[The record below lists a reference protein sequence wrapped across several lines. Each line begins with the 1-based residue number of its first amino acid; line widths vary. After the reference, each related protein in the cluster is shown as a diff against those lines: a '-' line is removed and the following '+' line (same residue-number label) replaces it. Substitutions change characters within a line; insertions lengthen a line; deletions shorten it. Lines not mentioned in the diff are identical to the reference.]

1 MFGMKKGRVFI
12 MKYNLFNYPYESKRN
27 CVVSKNGAVATS
39 NPLAAQAGLEIL
51 RKGGNAV
58 DAAVATAICL
68 TVVEP
73 TSNGI
78 GGDNF
83 AILSKGN
90 TLYGMNAS
98 GYSPQNISISQ
109 LKEREFKEMPR
120 FGWEAVTVPGAPAG
134 WAKCCDQF
142 GNLTLEECAQPAI
155 KYARDGFVLQPTV
168 CENWKNATA
177 IYKKV
182 LKEDKFQ
189 NWFQTFTKDGKA
201 PHVGETVYLTDHA
214 QSLQRIAESDARD
227 FYSGE
232 LMHQIVEF
240 SNQTN
245 GYFSE
250 EDFKAYKAD
259 FVEPIM
265 TSYRGYEIWEIPPNG
280 QGLIALEALSI
291 LETMDCQSREA
302 RYFHNEIEALK
313 LAFEDGK
320 KYFTQPERM
329 PFDYKTLLDKTY
341 IKTRAALIGDQAI
354 TPEAG
359 NPEQTGTVYLAT
371 ADKEGMMVSFIQSNY
386 MGFGS
391 GLVVPGTGIAL
402 QNRGHNFSLDP
413 MHDNRLEG
421 GKRTYHTIIPG
432 FLTKD
437 DQPIGPFGVMGGF
450 MQPQGH
456 AQVIMNTIDFKLN
469 PQSALDAPRWQ
480 WTGEKNILIEKDF
493 TSSIAHELE
502 RMGHKI
508 SVSLNSNLFGRGQII
523 LRNDAGV
530 YVAGTEKRT
539 DGHIAVW

>member
-1 MFGMKKGRVFI
+1 
-12 MKYNLFNYPYESKRN
+12 MKYNLFDYPYESKRN
-27 CVVSKNGAVATS
+27 CVVAKNGVVATS

-83 AILSKGN
+83 AIISKNDNLFGVN
-90 TLYGMNAS
+90 SS
-98 GYSPQNISISQ
+98 GYSPKAISIEALSSKGLQ
-109 LKEREFKEMPR
+109 EIPR

-134 WAKCCDQF
+134 WAKCCDEF
-142 GNLTLEECAQPAI
+142 GNLSLKECAMPAI
-155 KYARDGFVLQPTV
+155 RYAQEGFVLQPTV
-168 CENWKNATA
+168 CENWKNAA
-177 IYKKV
+177 KIYKKV
-182 LKEDKFQ
+182 LTDSKFKH
-189 NWFQTFTKDGKA
+189 WFQTFTKNGKP
-201 PHVGETVYLTDHA
+201 PHVGEIVRLKNHA
-214 QSLQRIAESDARD
+214 DTLKRIAESDACD

-232 LMHQIVEF
+232 LMHKIIDF
-240 SNQTN
+240 SNQTG
-245 GYFSE
+245 GYFNP
-250 EDFKAYKAD
+250 EDFTNYKAD
-259 FVEPIM
+259 IVEPI
-265 TSYRGYEIWEIPPNG
+265 SADYRGYEIWEIPPNG

-291 LETMDCQSREA
+291 LEKLDCSTREVG
-302 RYFHNEIEALK
+302 YFHNEIEALK

-320 KYFTQPERM
+320 KYITQSEYM
-329 PFDYKTLLDKTY
+329 PFNYTALLDKNY
-341 IKTRAALIGDQAI
+341 IDKRAALIGDYAL

-359 NPEQTGTVYLAT
+359 TPQQSGTVYLAT
-371 ADKEGMMVSFIQSNY
+371 ADKEGTMVSFIQSNY

-402 QNRGHNFSLDP
+402 QNRGHSFSLDKQ
-413 MHDNRLEG
+413 HANCLEPE
-421 GKRTYHTIIPG
+421 KRPYHTIIPG
-432 FLTKD
+432 FITKRSK
-437 DQPIGPFGVMGGF
+437 PVGPFGVMGGY

-456 AQVIMNTIDFKLN
+456 LQVISNMIDFQLN

-480 WTGEKNILIEKDF
+480 WTGGKNVLIEKDF

-539 DGHIAVW
+539 DGYIAIW

>member
-1 MFGMKKGRVFI
+1 
-12 MKYNLFNYPYESKRN
+12 MKYNIFDYPYESKRN
-27 CVVSKNGAVATS
+27 CVVAKNGVVATS
-39 NPLAAQAGLEIL
+39 NTLAAQAGLEIL

-83 AILSKGN
+83 AIISKGDK
-90 TLYGMNAS
+90 LYGMNSS
-98 GYSPQNISISQ
+98 GYSPKNLTLEQ
-109 LKEREFKEMPR
+109 LKEMGLQEIPR

-142 GNLTLEECAQPAI
+142 GNLTLKECAQPAI

-168 CENWKNATA
+168 CENWKNAA
-177 IYKKV
+177 EIYQKV
-182 LKEDKFQ
+182 LKDEKFSH
-189 NWFQTFTKDGKA
+189 WFKTFTKNGQS
-201 PHVGETVYLTDHA
+201 PHVGEIVHLPDHA
-214 QSLQRIAESDARD
+214 ETLKQIAETDARD

-232 LMHQIVEF
+232 LMHKMVEF
-240 SNQTN
+240 SNQTG
-245 GYFSE
+245 GYFTE

-259 FVEPIM
+259 LVEPIM
-265 TSYRGYEIWEIPPNG
+265 ANYRGYEIWEIPPNG

-291 LETMDCQSREA
+291 LEKKECLTREA
-302 RYFHNEIEALK
+302 CYFHNEIEALK

-320 KYFTQPERM
+320 KYITQPEYM
-329 PFDYKTLLDKTY
+329 PFDYQQLLDKTY
-341 IKTRAALIGDQAI
+341 IENRAALITDRAI
-354 TPEAG
+354 VPEAE
-359 NPEQTGTVYLAT
+359 NPIKNGTVYLAT
-371 ADKEGMMVSFIQSNY
+371 ADKEGNMVSFIQSNY

-391 GLVVPGTGIAL
+391 GLVVPGAGIAL
-402 QNRGHNFSLDP
+402 QNRGHSFSLDETHYNSLKP
-413 MHDNRLEG
+413 N
-421 GKRTYHTIIPG
+421 KRPYHTIIPG
-432 FLTKD
+432 FITKNSI
-437 DQPIGPFGVMGGF
+437 PVGPFGVMGGF

-456 AQVIMNTIDFKLN
+456 LQVISNMIDFQLN

-502 RMGHKI
+502 RKGHKI
-508 SVSLNSNLFGRGQII
+508 TISLNANLFGRGQII
-523 LRNDAGV
+523 LKNDAGV